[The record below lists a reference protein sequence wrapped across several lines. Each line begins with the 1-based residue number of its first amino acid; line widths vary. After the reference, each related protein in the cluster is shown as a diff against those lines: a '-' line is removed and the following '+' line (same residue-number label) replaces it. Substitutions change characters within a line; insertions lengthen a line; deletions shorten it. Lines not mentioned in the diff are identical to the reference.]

1 MISSAIRPGLS
12 RAIAPALAII
22 GPPQAAQ
29 APTAPTLADIA
40 DYQTNSTTWI
50 GIPWGP
56 ESWEEDTIPGQPVL
70 YQVLDV
76 YLPPGTAPAGG
87 WPVVC
92 WYHANSNTRDV
103 GASGVLADAKAAIHA
118 AGLAFIAVEFRH
130 PVSNVRYGAPHEDV
144 GRSVQ
149 FARGLATA
157 LDLDITNFFALSRSR
172 GSLCIWQALQPDL
185 AIVDAPTWAGRQSS
199 LLKGIW
205 AYNAQTT
212 YDSEEFANLFVIPE
226 ERDDFLVLRPNDPRW
241 GSALASVPTAPQL
254 PAITM
259 LHETAY
265 PTGLVSA
272 AAANDVHYAGMG
284 SAFRDAYIAEGAGAL
299 IDAQDSVPTSDVYL
313 GSAAWFASLVS

>member
-1 MISSAIRPGLS
+1 MLQPAVQSAIVPAISSALV
-12 RAIAPALAII
+12 I
-22 GPPQAAQ
+22 GGDSIPTLPPS
-29 APTAPTLADIA
+29 APTLADIA
-40 DYQTNSTTWI
+40 AYQTDSTTWI

-76 YLPPGTAPAGG
+76 YLPPGTAPATG

-103 GASGVLADAKAAIHA
+103 GGTGVLADAKAAIHA
-118 AGLAFIAVEFRH
+118 EGIAFIAVEFRH

-149 FARGLATA
+149 FARGLADA
-157 LDLDITNFFALSRSR
+157 LNLDVTNFFALSRSR
-172 GSLCIWQALQPDL
+172 GSLCIWQALQADR
-185 AIVDAPTWAGRQSS
+185 AIPGANNWTDRQSS

-205 AYNAQTT
+205 AYNGQTT
-212 YDSEEFANLFVIPE
+212 YDSEEFANLFVIAD
-226 ERDDFLVLRPNDPRW
+226 ERDDFLLLRPNDDRW
-241 GSALASVPTAPQL
+241 GSAIASVPTAPQL
-254 PAITM
+254 PAITL

-272 AAANDVHYAGMG
+272 AAANDVHYSGMG
-284 SAFRDAYIAEGAGAL
+284 SAFRDAYIARSAGAL
-299 IDAQDSVPTSDVYL
+299 IDAQDSVPTSAVYT
-313 GSAAWFASLVS
+313 GAAAWFASLVS